1 MTRPQTDALHSR
13 IRRDIE
19 GRIMSGQW
27 RPGHRIPYEHEW
39 METYGCSRMT
49 VNKALRSLVQS
60 GLLESR
66 KRAGTFVAAP
76 RFHRAALEIPDIR
89 AEVEGQ
95 GLAYRLDLLR
105 CERRKATADD
115 KTLLRIADGELLA
128 IECRHF
134 AEDLPYALEQRLINL
149 AAVPEAAE
157 ADFSTEPPGSWLLAH
172 VPWTEAEHR
181 ITAITADKATAG
193 SLQSPEN
200 AACLALE
207 RWTWRGEE
215 RITYA
220 RMLYPGDR
228 YALTAHFHA
237 GLSISASPGKPIAS
251 SRPRQKPL
259 PEPRAMP

>member
-1 MTRPQTDALHSR
+1 MTALHSR

-19 GRIMSGQW
+19 SRIMSGEW

-49 VNKALRSLVQS
+49 VNKALRSLLQS

-95 GLAYRLDLLR
+95 GLIYRLELLSRRRRTATEEDKALLRVPGGDLL
-105 CERRKATADD
+105 AV
-115 KTLLRIADGELLA
+115 
-128 IECRHF
+128 ECRHF
-134 AEDLPYALEQRLINL
+134 AADLPYALEYRLINL
-149 AAVPEAAE
+149 AAVPEAADV
-157 ADFSTEPPGSWLLAH
+157 DFSTEPPGSWLLGH

-181 ITAITADKATAG
+181 ITAINADSVTAT
-193 SLQSPEN
+193 SLHIRES
-200 AACLALE
+200 AACMALE
-207 RWTWRGEE
+207 RWTWVDRGSDKGVDKGQGEQ

-220 RMLYPGDR
+220 RQLYPGDR
-228 YALTAHFHA
+228 YALVAHFHA
-237 GLSISASPGKPIAS
+237 
-251 SRPRQKPL
+251 
-259 PEPRAMP
+259 